1 VSEGAGLSYRIG
13 SLGLCA
19 PSIFT
24 LPTEPTTSRPGTSS
38 LRGEV
43 VMYIPAG
50 SLLNKG
56 MASSMDMGTA
66 MNSTRPC
73 TFLISTSLLNLLRQ
87 GALYDDCIVVI
98 SL

>member
-1 VSEGAGLSYRIG
+1 MSEGAGLSYRIG

-19 PSIFT
+19 PSTST

-50 SLLNKG
+50 SLLSNG
-56 MASSMDMGTA
+56 MASSMGNGTA
-66 MNSTRPC
+66 MNSMRPC
-73 TFLISTSLLNLLRQ
+73 MFLISTSLLNVFIT
-87 GALYDDCIVVI
+87 GCSDGGFIGV
-98 SL
+98 